1 MDKEHFKKVSGYLK
15 RGKAIVGGKTEQG
28 CYVPPT
34 IIDDVKPGDR
44 LAREE
49 VFGPVLTVQPF
60 DSEEE
65 AVARANGTR
74 YGLAAG
80 VQTTD
85 IARAHRVAAQ
95 LEAGIVW
102 VNGWALLDPS
112 IPFGGVRNSGWGRES
127 GEEALLSYT
136 RSKSV
141 VIALG

>member
-1 MDKEHFKKVSGYLK
+1 MIADLDDKAQCV
-15 RGKAIVGGKTEQG
+15 A
-28 CYVPPT
+28 
-34 IIDDVKPGDR
+34 D
-44 LAREE
+44 E
-49 VFGPVLTVQPF
+49 VFGPVLTVQSF

-65 AVARANGTR
+65 AIARANGTR

-95 LEAGIVW
+95 LEAGIIW

-112 IPFGGVRNSGWGRES
+112 IPFGGVKNSGWGRES

-141 VIALG
+141 VIALD